1 MRATTIAAVIATAGL
16 TSGGATACISDM
28 TVDEAA
34 LAKEVSTR

>member
-16 TSGGATACISDM
+16 TSGGTTACISDM